1 MKKILYRQI
10 QSFKKKTF
18 LSRKK
23 NKCFRLC
30 SHQEKK
36 DQVQISFCQRRKHFS
51 SRKKKWPSVPRDRL
65 RSQRQLPSV
74 KQKKKEKEKR
84 ERVSLTYS
92 HTLTNSNPGQVRRRK
107 KKKWPSEPR
116 DRLRSRRQSK
126 RNLDA
131 VSPVFWMQK
140 LPISKREKKQIIKK

>member
-1 MKKILYRQI
+1 MGLKKITFFVKRKNVSGFEAIKKRKRRPKWQSRAKVAVREPREIGYAVKDNCRQ
-10 QSFKKKTF
+10 S
-18 LSRKK
+18 
-23 NKCFRLC
+23 
-30 SHQEKK
+30 
-36 DQVQISFCQRRKHFS
+36 
-51 SRKKKWPSVPRDRL
+51 
-65 RSQRQLPSV
+65 

-140 LPISKREKKQIIKK
+140 LPISKREIRHKCLTDKIYQF